1 MINKITIPNFR
12 NSAGNVQDIRF
23 SYETFG
29 PVLGKA
35 PVVLVNHALSG
46 NSQVTGETGW
56 WKALIGEGK
65 SIDTRRFTIVAFNM
79 PGNGYDGDHGNL
91 LQNYR
96 EFRLRDF
103 AALYA
108 SALDQLGLT
117 RIFAG
122 IGGSIGGSLLWELAA
137 LRPQLFEHIIPLA
150 TDFKTTQWLR
160 ALCKVQDSILN
171 NSAKPLHDA
180 RMHAMTFYRSPQSLH
195 AKFDH
200 QSSKPSEGNIE
211 SWLEHH
217 GRKLEERFQLAT
229 YKLMNHLLTTID
241 ISNGSGDHISAA
253 AKIEGNI
260 HIITVNSDLFFL
272 PGENW
277 DAYVNLSLIMPNI
290 HINEIRSIHGHDAF
304 LIEYGQLTTF
314 LNPIFNQQFH
324 NEKSQYSALWSR

>member
-12 NSAGNVQDIRF
+12 NSAGTVQDISF

-29 PVLGKA
+29 PALGKA

-56 WKALIGEGK
+56 WKALIGDGK
-65 SIDTRRFTIVAFNM
+65 SIDTQKFTILAFNM
-79 PGNGYDGDHGNL
+79 PGNGYDGDPGNL

-103 AALYA
+103 AELYA
-108 SALDQLGLT
+108 SALDQIGLT
-117 RIFAG
+117 QIYAG

-137 LRPQLFEHIIPLA
+137 LRPQLFEHIIPVA

-171 NSAKPLHDA
+171 NSAKPLQDA

-200 QSSKPSEGNIE
+200 QPSKPSEGNIE
-211 SWLEHH
+211 SWLEYH
-217 GRKLEERFQLAT
+217 GNKLEERFELAT
-229 YKLMNHLLTTID
+229 YKLMNHLLTTTD
-241 ISNGSGDHISAA
+241 ISNGSGDQISAA

-277 DAYVNLSLIMPNI
+277 DAYVNLSLIKPNI

-304 LIEYGQLTTF
+304 LIEYTQLTTF
-314 LNPIFNQQFH
+314 LNPIFNQPYQY
-324 NEKSQYSALWSR
+324 EKSQHSTLWSR

>member
-1 MINKITIPNFR
+1 MINKITIPGFR
-12 NSAGNVQDIRF
+12 NSAGTVQDISF

-29 PVLGKA
+29 PALGKA

-65 SIDTRRFTIVAFNM
+65 SIDTQRFTILAFNM
-79 PGNGYDGDHGNL
+79 PGNGYDGDPDNL

-108 SALDQLGLT
+108 AALDQLGLT
-117 RIFAG
+117 QIFAG

-137 LRPQLFEHIIPLA
+137 LRPHLFEHIIPVA
-150 TDFKTTQWLR
+150 TDFKSTQWLR

-171 NSAKPLHDA
+171 NSAKPLQDA
-180 RMHAMTFYRSPQSLH
+180 RMHAMTFYRSPQSLQ

-200 QSSKPSEGNIE
+200 QLSKPSEGNIE

-217 GRKLEERFQLAT
+217 GRRLEERFQLAT
-229 YKLMNHLLTTID
+229 YKLMNHLLTTTD

-253 AKIEGNI
+253 AKIEGYI

-272 PGENW
+272 PGDNW
-277 DAYVNLSLIMPNI
+277 DAYVNLSLIKPNI

-314 LNPIFNQQFH
+314 LNPIFNQQNH
-324 NEKSQYSALWSR
+324 NEKSQHSTLWSR